1 MEGDED
7 SSNKGGGVP
16 QSSNTSGASEEG
28 KGVGAS
34 EERDKSEERDVGEL
48 PDQVTEVIAV
58 GKERWEGGWTVTER
72 VNFFTDPTWT
82 EGVGVLQVRCV
93 LVRGGGIVMG
103 GEDTV
108 LGT

>member
-34 EERDKSEERDVGEL
+34 EERDKSE
-48 PDQVTEVIAV
+48 A
-58 GKERWEGGWTVTER
+58 ER
-72 VNFFTDPTWT
+72 VNFITDPTWT